1 MCIFTNHR
9 RGLEDGPGCSRC
21 LIVTVAP
28 LLGKLVIA
36 GEVPSPSLLGKLDDF
51 FLPGKTTKLCTE
63 YCGIRNVQKE
73 VVWGEG

>member
-36 GEVPSPSLLGKLDDF
+36 GEVAGEVHSPSLLGKLDDF
-51 FLPGKTTKLCTE
+51 FF
-63 YCGIRNVQKE
+63 
-73 VVWGEG
+73 